1 MTTREAKS
9 GTVFQTAD
17 EVLKLY
23 SEHNRKVV
31 IFKGVVYDVSEY
43 METHPGGSDL
53 IENELGKAI
62 DVPFEEAEH
71 TKSAL

>member
-1 MTTREAKS
+1 M
-9 GTVFQTAD
+9 FQSAD
-17 EVLKLY
+17 EVFRLY
-23 SEHNRKVV
+23 QEQDRKVV
-31 IFKGVVYDVSEY
+31 IFKGTVYDVIEY

>member
-1 MTTREAKS
+1 M
-9 GTVFQTAD
+9 FQSAD
-17 EVLKLY
+17 EVLRLY
-23 SEHNRKVV
+23 QEQDRKVV
-31 IFKGVVYDVSEY
+31 IFKGTVYDVSEY